1 MLDYLIFGAAAD
13 VMSEIDIVM
22 TVIPAITTKFVVG
35 AVYAA
40 DDVLTV
46 LVTELLP
53 AFGIDMLAGENASGL
68 VTVMTSL
75 EFKLSSLWG
84 RILSF
89 GRAAFA

>member
-22 TVIPAITTKFVVG
+22 TVIPAITAKFVVG

-53 AFGIDMLAGENASGL
+53 AVGIDMLAGENASGL
-68 VTVMTSL
+68 VTAITSL